1 MTMVD
6 GMTGSSYATG
16 VSNTLDNLS
25 KQADSIM
32 SEMDRISTLSSTEQT
47 TEMIKLNFQI
57 GQYNSMVEMCS
68 SLTKDLTDSL
78 KSIAQKV

>member
-1 MTMVD
+1 MVD

>member
-1 MTMVD
+1 MVD

-16 VSNTLDNLS
+16 ISNTLDNMS
-25 KQADSIM
+25 KQAESIM
-32 SEMDRISTLSSTEQT
+32 SEMDRISSLSSTEQT